1 MCSRCIFGEF
11 PGGVPVVKSLPCNAG
26 DVGSIRGQGT
36 KIPHAAGQLSPWA
49 ATRVHVPQGEI
60 PHDEGKSLVP
70 KVRPY
75 PAKKKKKMDFGF
87 ACAHIQIVV
96 LGDTYM
102 LLPSVNGK
110 ELSTRTRFSGCI
122 HAVVC
127 MPHPLLRTAREP
139 PYFLHLLPQK

>member
-1 MCSRCIFGEF
+1 M
-11 PGGVPVVKSLPCNAG
+11 VKSLPCNAG

-75 PAKKKKKMDFGF
+75 PAKKKKDGF
-87 ACAHIQIVV
+87 W
-96 LGDTYM
+96 
-102 LLPSVNGK
+102 
-110 ELSTRTRFSGCI
+110 
-122 HAVVC
+122 VC
-127 MPHPLLRTAREP
+127 MCPYTNCSTWGYICFYLL
-139 PYFLHLLPQK
+139 